1 MKRFTELLL
10 MSPLVIGCM
19 GTVAAQEM
27 SEGMHQPPKVLNILR
42 EFTKPGK
49 AGMSHEK
56 TESAFVEMMTA
67 SKWPTHYLAVDSMSG
82 KPRTLFLT
90 AYPSFE
96 AMEKDIKAIEK
107 NTALLAKLDH
117 AGVVD
122 GELLSDTDAGDFAY
136 REDLS
141 LRGGTDIPHMR
152 YFEISLFHIKP
163 GHDKDWETLVKMYQT
178 AFEKIPDVHWAMYE
192 AIYGQADSSFVIF
205 NPMKSLSEVDR
216 GFAEG
221 KQMETAMGEEGM
233 KKLRELT
240 AETVESSQTNLF
252 AFNPRISYIDED
264 WIKAD
269 PDFWKPKAAH
279 AAAKKEEKKEE
290 KPEAKQ

>member
-1 MKRFTELLL
+1 MKRLTEYLLISSL
-10 MSPLVIGCM
+10 LFGCL
-19 GTVAAQEM
+19 GTIAAQEK
-27 SEGMHQPPKVLNILR
+27 EGIHQPPKVLNVLR

-56 TESAFVEMMTA
+56 TEAAFVQELTA
-67 SKWPTHYLAVDSMSG
+67 AKWPTHYLAVDSMSG

-90 AYPSFE
+90 AYDSFE
-96 AMEKDIKAIEK
+96 AMEKDIKAFEK
-107 NTALLAKLDH
+107 NTALLATLDH

-122 GELLSDTDAGDFAY
+122 GELLSDTDSSDLAY

-163 GHDKDWETLVKMYQT
+163 GHDKDWEELVKMYQT
-178 AFEKIPDVHWAMYE
+178 AFEKIPDVHWATYE
-192 AIYGQADSSFVIF
+192 AVYGQADNTFVIF
-205 NPMKSLSEVDR
+205 NPMKSASEIDK
-216 GFAEG
+216 GFANG
-221 KQMETAMGEEGM
+221 KTFEAAMGEEGM

-240 AETVESSQTNLF
+240 AATIESSQTNLF
-252 AFNPRISYIDED
+252 AFNPRMSYVGED

-279 AAAKKEEKKEE
+279 AAMKKEKEEKSETK
-290 KPEAKQ
+290 K